1 MAKIDNLGFLYLED
15 LFKYPEVKKMIMCP
29 YPMWK
34 YLPSLKTKKR
44 LIFLKKIKEQ
54 KKKNS

>member
-1 MAKIDNLGFLYLED
+1 MAKVDSLGFLYLED
-15 LFKYPEVKKMIMCP
+15 LFKYPEVKKIIMCS

-44 LIFLKKIKEQ
+44 LIFLKKMREQ
-54 KKKNS
+54 RRKNS